1 ADERREAMHQRGVLA
16 SELEDTSQELAT
28 SRAQLES
35 EARFRA
41 ALEAHPGIL
50 LVLDPEGRVGHAND
64 QALRSL
70 GYESADIEDVTLDQ
84 LLIRSADAPDGHGV
98 G

>member
-1 ADERREAMHQRGVLA
+1 MQLLATQAARADERREAMHQQGVLA
-16 SELEDTSQELAT
+16 SELEDTSHELAT

-50 LVLDPEGRVGHAND
+50 LVVDPGGRVGYANE
-64 QALRSL
+64 QALESL
-70 GYESADIEDVTLDQ
+70 GYT
-84 LLIRSADAPDGHGV
+84 RDGDRAT
-98 G
+98 

>member
-1 ADERREAMHQRGVLA
+1 MELLATQAARANERREAIVQRGMLA
-16 SELEDTSQELAT
+16 SELEDASQELAT

-50 LVLDPEGRVGHAND
+50 LVVDPDGRVGHAND
-64 QALRSL
+64 QALESL
-70 GYESADIEDVTLDQ
+70 GSPQ
-84 LLIRSADAPDGHGV
+84 RRRSRMSPSTGS
-98 G
+98 